1 MSIIKE
7 GDKYINVATKTEIK
21 NRETLDYIKSLRV
34 PPAYKNVV
42 INGKNNKILAYG
54 YDKKGRKQ
62 IIYNKKFIEEQ
73 KKERFER
80 IVKLN
85 SIFAKIQK
93 NIKKHIKTHTDIKRS
108 LICLI
113 LQIMILCNFRI
124 GCEKY
129 TRENKSYG
137 LTTLEWKH
145 IEFLKNGK
153 VQIKFIG
160 KKGVP
165 NEATLNDK
173 LCVKFLHKLY
183 DQHQKLD
190 LHDNRVF
197 KYIDDKDIIHCINGS
212 SVNNYLQK
220 FHPDITCKDI
230 RTAMANYLYIKY
242 FQENSHIENANKR
255 QIESIKQVAEQLHNT
270 PAVCK
275 SSYINPAILL
285 EK

>member
-1 MSIIKE
+1 MSIIKDGE
-7 GDKYINVATKTEIK
+7 KYFDVATKKEIK
-21 NRETLDYIKSLRV
+21 SEKTLEYIKSLRI

-42 INGKNNKILAYG
+42 IHPKNSKILAYG
-54 YDKKGRKQ
+54 YDSKDRKQ
-62 IIYNKKFIEEQ
+62 VIYNKKFIEEQ
-73 KKERFER
+73 KKQRFEK
-80 IVKLN
+80 IIKLN

-93 NIKKHIKTHTDIKRS
+93 SIKKNIKHHKDIKRS
-108 LICLI
+108 LVCLI

-129 TRENKSYG
+129 MRENKSYG

-153 VQIKFIG
+153 VAIKFIG

-165 NEATLNDK
+165 NEAILRDK
-173 LCVKFLHKLY
+173 LCINFLRKLY
-183 DQHQKLD
+183 QHKES
-190 LHDNRVF
+190 DNRVF
-197 KYIDDKDIIHCINGS
+197 KYIDSKNTIHHIHAS
-212 SVNNYLQK
+212 DVNNYLQT

-242 FQENSHIENANKR
+242 FQENSHIENPKKR

-275 SSYINPAILL
+275 SSYINPAIL
-285 EK
+285 EYH

>member
-1 MSIIKE
+1 MSIVKD
-7 GDKYINVATKTEIK
+7 GNKYINVATKKEIK
-21 NRETLDYIKSLRV
+21 NEETLEYIKSLRI

-42 INGKNNKILAYG
+42 IHPQNSKVLAYG
-54 YDKKGRKQ
+54 YDSKGRKQ
-62 IIYNKKFIEEQ
+62 VIYNKKFIEEK
-73 KKERFER
+73 KKERFDK
-80 IVKLN
+80 IIKLN

-93 NIKKHIKTHTDIKRS
+93 NIRRNIKTHKDIKRS

-129 TRENKSYG
+129 MRENKSYG

-153 VQIKFIG
+153 IRIKFIG
-160 KKGVP
+160 KKGVE
-165 NEATLNDK
+165 NEAILRDK
-173 LCVKFLHKLY
+173 LCIRFLNKL
-183 DQHQKLD
+183 HQEYRNSS
-190 LHDNRVF
+190 DNRVF
-197 KYIDDKDIIHCINGS
+197 KFADDKDILHHIQAS
-212 SVNNYLQK
+212 DVNAYLQK

-242 FQENSHIENANKR
+242 FNENSHIENPKKR
-255 QIESIKQVAEQLHNT
+255 QVESIKQVAEQLHNT

-275 SSYINPAILL
+275 SSYINPDIL
-285 EK
+285 EIKY